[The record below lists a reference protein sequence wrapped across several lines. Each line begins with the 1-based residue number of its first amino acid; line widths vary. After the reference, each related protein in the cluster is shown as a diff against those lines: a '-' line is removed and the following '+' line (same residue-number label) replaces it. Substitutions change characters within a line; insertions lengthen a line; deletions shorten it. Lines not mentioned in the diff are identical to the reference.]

1 MWDAVGDGLSLQAT
15 LEDAEL
21 NTVVRAFDPI
31 PASREAPQE
40 AIATLRDWTL
50 MAVQDHLHPIL
61 AWGAGDRF
69 PVYEAY
75 ESFRRFFEEFRSAN
89 AAAAA
94 RNLFQAAQLDPEFA
108 RPRIHV
114 GAMWT
119 PVVMDSLHDM
129 SLSFYQPV
137 HEMELNSKQQRLV
150 DMIDARIAGNWSLS
164 YRQSRDEFELD
175 PTDSWQQFQLMR
187 NAAHD
192 NRQTVVVDLFETLS
206 LDPLTPSVFRY
217 ALTSHALGA
226 LHLTG
231 RHDEELALARE
242 YLASGAAETSG
253 VSVRADEL
261 TALAALGRMDEI
273 DAILTEVLL
282 EPDNTRSDSSEMRAV
297 VHELRAHGFREEA
310 QALAERTVA
319 WFESD
324 AGPSPGSRCDPCE
337 AYSLKA
343 AGRYAEA
350 GASSRNSFPKNPKFG
365 IGASRSVCAPPT
377 SAIAK
382 QRLEMDARLVELG
395 ERIGPTGVPY
405 GSRGSMEIGRAGI
418 AAQLGDRDRAI
429 HLIQQAVSAG
439 FSGYGWIH
447 INPDFEPLWDDP
459 EFQEI
464 LRPKG

>member
-1 MWDAVGDGLSLQAT
+1 
-15 LEDAEL
+15 
-21 NTVVRAFDPI
+21 
-31 PASREAPQE
+31 
-40 AIATLRDWTL
+40 

-69 PVYEAY
+69 PIYEAY

-350 GASSRNSFPKNPKFG
+350 
-365 IGASRSVCAPPT
+365 RSIFEKLLSEEPEIRDWSEQVGVCAAHLGDRET
-377 SAIAK
+377 A
-382 QRLEMDARLVELG
+382 LEMDARLVELG
-395 ERIGPTGVPY
+395 ESIGPTGVPY

-447 INPDFEPLWDDP
+447 INPDFEPLWDEPD
-459 EFQEI
+459 FQEI